1 VTRNAPAR
9 FRWRAFVTLYVT
21 LSFVLLAASGIVL
34 YVAPP
39 GRVANWSRWTLGA
52 LDRHGW
58 QSVHTVFALLF
69 VLAGAFHLWFNWR
82 TFWFYVRSKLAEGLL
97 AKRELVLAAAAVVA
111 VAGLTLADL
120 PPFGSVMD
128 LGDRAKESWS
138 TGGGEPP
145 VPHAELLTLERLA
158 ATTQIPID
166 RVLANLDAAGVK
178 GAGAGVT
185 VAALASAN
193 GLTPQEVWTRLK
205 GREKPKEIPAGGGY
219 GSRSVGEVCIQ
230 LGVPLEEGLARLR
243 AKGIEAADRT
253 PMKELAER
261 HGRRPHDLVEILAG
275 A

>member
-9 FRWRAFVTLYVT
+9 FHWRAFVTLYVT
-21 LSFVLLAASGIVL
+21 LSFALLAASGIVL
-34 YVAPP
+34 YAAPP

-58 QSVHTVFALLF
+58 QAVHTVFALLF

-82 TFWFYVRSKLAEGLL
+82 TFWFYLRSKLAEGLL
-97 AKRELVLAAAAVVA
+97 ARRELALASVAVVA

-120 PPFGSVMD
+120 PPFGSIVD
-128 LGDRAKESWS
+128 LGDRVKESWS

-158 ATTQIPID
+158 ATTQIPLD

-178 GAGAGVT
+178 GAGPGVT

-193 GLTPQEVWTRLK
+193 GLTPQGVWVKLK
-205 GREKPKEIPAGGGY
+205 GREEPKEIPAGGGY
-219 GSRSVGEVCIQ
+219 GSKTVGEVCTQ
-230 LGVPLEEGLARLR
+230 LGVPLDDGLARLR
-243 AKGIEAADRT
+243 ARGIEAAAET
-253 PMKELAER
+253 PMKELA
-261 HGRRPHDLVEILAG
+261 GRLGKRPHDLVEILAG

>member
-1 VTRNAPAR
+1 MTRNAPAR
-9 FRWRAFVTLYVT
+9 FHWRAFVTLYVT
-21 LSFVLLAASGIVL
+21 LSFLLLAVSGIVL

-58 QSVHTVFALLF
+58 QSVHTVVALVF

-82 TFWFYVRSKLAEGLL
+82 TFWFYLRSKLAEGLL
-97 AKRELVLAAAAVVA
+97 AKRELALATAAVVA

-138 TGGGEPP
+138 SGGGEPP

-158 ATTQIPID
+158 TTTQIPLD
-166 RVLANLDAAGVK
+166 RVLANLDATGVN
-178 GAGAGVT
+178 GVEPGVT
-185 VAALASAN
+185 LAALASAN
-193 GLTPQEVWTRLK
+193 GLTPEQVWVKLK
-205 GREKPKEIPAGGGY
+205 GREKPKEILAGGGY
-219 GSRSVGEVCIQ
+219 GSKSVGEVCAQ
-230 LGVPLEEGLARLR
+230 LGIPLEEGLARLR
-243 AKGIEAADRT
+243 ARGIEASADS
-253 PMKELAER
+253 PMKELAGR
-261 HGRRPHDLVEILAG
+261 HGKRPHDVVEILAG

>member
-1 VTRNAPAR
+1 MTRNTPAR
-9 FRWRAFVTLYVT
+9 FHWRAFVTLYVT

-52 LDRHGW
+52 LDRPGW
-58 QSVHTVFALLF
+58 QALHTVFALLF

-82 TFWFYVRSKLAEGLL
+82 AFWFYVRARLAEGLR
-97 AKRELVLAAAAVVA
+97 AKRELALAGVAVLA

-138 TGGGEPP
+138 ARGGEPP
-145 VPHAELLTLERLA
+145 VPHAELLSLERLA
-158 ATTQIPID
+158 ATTQVPLD
-166 RVLANLDAAGVK
+166 RVLANLEAAGLT
-178 GAGAGVT
+178 GAGPQVT
-185 VAALASAN
+185 IAALASAH
-193 GLTPQEVWTRLK
+193 GLTPQQVWVKLK
-205 GREKPKEIPAGGGY
+205 GQERPKEIPAGGGY
-219 GSRSVGEVCIQ
+219 GSKTVAEVCGQ
-230 LGVPLEEGLARLR
+230 LDIPVDEGLARLR
-243 AKGIEAADRT
+243 ARGIEASGGS
-253 PMKELAER
+253 PMKDLAER

>member
-1 VTRNAPAR
+1 MTRNAPAR
-9 FRWRAFVTLYVT
+9 FHWRAFVTLYVT

-52 LDRHGW
+52 LDRSGW
-58 QSVHTVFALLF
+58 QAVHTVFALLF

-82 TFWFYVRSKLAEGLL
+82 TFWFYVRSKFAEGLL
-97 AKRELVLAAAAVVA
+97 AKRELALATAAVFA
-111 VAGLTLADL
+111 VAGLTLADQ
-120 PPFGSVMD
+120 PPFGSIVD

-138 TGGGEPP
+138 AGGGEPP

-158 ATTQIPID
+158 TTTQIPLD
-166 RVLANLDAAGVK
+166 RVPANLDAAGVR
-178 GAGAGVT
+178 GAEPRVT

-193 GLTPQEVWTRLK
+193 DLTPQQVWVKLK

-219 GSRSVGEVCIQ
+219 GSKTVGEVCSQ
-230 LGVPLEEGLARLR
+230 LDVALDDGLARLR
-243 AKGIEAADRT
+243 ARGIEASADS
-253 PMKELAER
+253 PMKDVAER
-261 HGRRPHDLVEILAG
+261 HGKRPHDVVEILAG